1 MKSSTFILLVFLV
14 LRTSFSFSQ
23 NTVLVALSDV
33 VISQDYSFD
42 INGLKWHADT
52 TFGQLVKTVGDRKK
66 IKTVDKVCSQY
77 CLNVPCIGYD
87 GLVAGNPIPKPVS
100 NLACDFYHQ
109 YFDSLQSDKKHVL
122 DWGLD
127 GYYLEAGGNIPSI
140 TVVDKRVLTQDKKSL
155 FGSIQRIYSLLGY
168 NSNLLFDTQTIWI
181 VDCNF
186 DTNFVPK
193 LACLDRIPL
202 YLDSHCKLTLKAEN
216 ILEGGPYNCWN
227 SYEIMASAWNDPN
240 NILIDRD
247 SVLNGVQLD
256 FQDLDDRF
264 TIIVRNPQNGN
275 TCWG

>member
-109 YFDSLQSDKKHVL
+109 YFDSLQSDK
-122 DWGLD
+122 
-127 GYYLEAGGNIPSI
+127 SM
-140 TVVDKRVLTQDKKSL
+140 
-155 FGSIQRIYSLLGY
+155 F
-168 NSNLLFDTQTIWI
+168 WI
-181 VDCNF
+181 G
-186 DTNFVPK
+186 
-193 LACLDRIPL
+193 A
-202 YLDSHCKLTLKAEN
+202 
-216 ILEGGPYNCWN
+216 
-227 SYEIMASAWNDPN
+227 
-240 NILIDRD
+240 
-247 SVLNGVQLD
+247 
-256 FQDLDDRF
+256 
-264 TIIVRNPQNGN
+264 
-275 TCWG
+275 